1 MAEKKKPLKAG
12 EQVSEQE
19 GVAVKENK
27 ENKEKEKKVKKKSI
41 VRSTSE
47 KKQSETKKILSVD
60 NKKSPR
66 KKLPSVTSE
75 IEISSIKK
83 KSSEKNMIIQAE
95 SAEGSEGNQDIF
107 SNLEFGFKNKDVDR
121 DERVLQ
127 AKDSS
132 TENRED
138 RVDQLEKIDNEKTMS
153 ASKGLNP
160 EDSEVFYLTDEHKKV
175 IRSIFAN
182 LYSDSPFCFL
192 GSLDKTLLEYYKEIV
207 FDLIRKSDAFSIL
220 YFDPKSGPD
229 LLTVINGALK
239 NFDLGDM
246 QFSRKDRKRTILAL
260 DNENSIKGAD
270 WELLDVLRVELK
282 EADMGVFCVRPQT
295 FGDDFVDKVTQMV
308 KKFKSFNLETL
319 SVREFEHLEEV
330 IVDHNENEELQRVFS
345 ALQNESNIDQ
355 KKQATIQSANS
366 IADGANENG
375 LNTEDSFI
383 DKFFKKIRYRE

>member
-1 MAEKKKPLKAG
+1 M
-12 EQVSEQE
+12 
-19 GVAVKENK
+19 
-27 ENKEKEKKVKKKSI
+27 
-41 VRSTSE
+41 
-47 KKQSETKKILSVD
+47 
-60 NKKSPR
+60 
-66 KKLPSVTSE
+66 
-75 IEISSIKK
+75 
-83 KSSEKNMIIQAE
+83 
-95 SAEGSEGNQDIF
+95 
-107 SNLEFGFKNKDVDR
+107 NLD
-121 DERVLQ
+121 
-127 AKDSS
+127 
-132 TENRED
+132 
-138 RVDQLEKIDNEKTMS
+138 
-153 ASKGLNP
+153 
-160 EDSEVFYLTDEHKKV
+160 DSEVFYLTDEHKKV

-229 LLTVINGALK
+229 LLTIINGALK

-246 QFSRKDRKRTILAL
+246 QFSRKNRKRTILAL

-282 EADMGVFCVRPQT
+282 EADMGAFCVRPQT

-319 SVREFEHLEEV
+319 SVLEFEHLEEV
-330 IVDHNENEELQRVFS
+330 IVDHKENEELQRVFS

>member
-12 EQVSEQE
+12 DQVSEQE

-27 ENKEKEKKVKKKSI
+27 EKEKKVKKKSS
-41 VRSTSE
+41 VSGTSA

-66 KKLPSVTSE
+66 KKLPSATSE
-75 IEISSIKK
+75 IEISSIKEK
-83 KSSEKNMIIQAE
+83 RSERNIIIQAE

-107 SNLEFGFKNKDVDR
+107 SNLEFGFKNKDVDH
-121 DERVLQ
+121 DERVSQ
-127 AKDSS
+127 GKDSS
-132 TENRED
+132 IENSED
-138 RVDQLEKIDNEKTMS
+138 RVDQLKEIDNEKTAS
-153 ASKGLNP
+153 ASKELNP
-160 EDSEVFYLTDEHKKV
+160 DDSEVFYLSDEHKKV

-192 GSLDKTLLEYYKEIV
+192 GSFDKTLLEYYKEII
-207 FDLIRKSDAFSIL
+207 FDLVRKSDAFSIL

-229 LLTVINGALK
+229 LLTIINGALK

-246 QFSRKDRKRTILAL
+246 QFSRKDCKRTILAL

-319 SVREFEHLEEV
+319 SVLEFEHLEEV
-330 IVDHNENEELQRVFS
+330 IVDHKENEELQRVFS
-345 ALQNESNIDQ
+345 ALQNEFSIDQ

-366 IADGANENG
+366 IADGANETG
-375 LNTEDSFI
+375 LSTEDSFI
-383 DKFFKKIRYRE
+383 DKFFKKIRHRE

>member
-1 MAEKKKPLKAG
+1 MAEKKKPLKTG

-19 GVAVKENK
+19 DVAVK
-27 ENKEKEKKVKKKSI
+27 ENKEKEKKVKKKLS
-41 VRSTSE
+41 VRSTSA

-66 KKLPSVTSE
+66 KKLPSATNE
-75 IEISSIKK
+75 IEISSIKG
-83 KSSEKNMIIQAE
+83 KSSERNIIIQSE

-127 AKDSS
+127 GKDSS
-132 TENRED
+132 IENSED
-138 RVDQLEKIDNEKTMS
+138 RVDQLEKIDNEKTAS
-153 ASKGLNP
+153 ASKELNP
-160 EDSEVFYLTDEHKKV
+160 DDSEVFYLIDEHKKV

-192 GSLDKTLLEYYKEIV
+192 GSLDKTLLEYYKEII

-229 LLTVINGALK
+229 LLTIINGALK

-282 EADMGVFCVRPQT
+282 EADMGAFCVRPQT

-319 SVREFEHLEEV
+319 SVLEFEHLEEV
-330 IVDHNENEELQRVFS
+330 IVDHKENEELQRVFS
-345 ALQNESNIDQ
+345 ALQNEFSIDQ
-355 KKQATIQSANS
+355 KKQATIQSAKS
-366 IADGANENG
+366 IADGANETG
-375 LNTEDSFI
+375 LSTEDSFI

>member
-12 EQVSEQE
+12 DQVSEQE

-27 ENKEKEKKVKKKSI
+27 EKGKKVKKKSS
-41 VRSTSE
+41 VRGTSA
-47 KKQSETKKILSVD
+47 KTQSETKRILSVD

-66 KKLPSVTSE
+66 KKLPSATSE
-75 IEISSIKK
+75 IEISSIKEK
-83 KSSEKNMIIQAE
+83 RSERNIIIQAE

-127 AKDSS
+127 GKDSS
-132 TENRED
+132 IENSED
-138 RVDQLEKIDNEKTMS
+138 RVDQLEKIDNEKTAS
-153 ASKGLNP
+153 ASKELNP
-160 EDSEVFYLTDEHKKV
+160 DDSEVFYLTDEHKKV

-192 GSLDKTLLEYYKEIV
+192 GSLDKTLLEYYKEII
-207 FDLIRKSDAFSIL
+207 FELIRKSDAFSIL

-229 LLTVINGALK
+229 LLTIINGALK

-282 EADMGVFCVRPQT
+282 EADMGAFCVRPQT

-319 SVREFEHLEEV
+319 SVLEFEHLEEV
-330 IVDHNENEELQRVFS
+330 IVDHKENEELQRVFS
-345 ALQNESNIDQ
+345 ALQNEFSIDQ

-366 IADGANENG
+366 IADGANETG
-375 LNTEDSFI
+375 LSTEDSFI
-383 DKFFKKIRYRE
+383 DKFFKKIRHRE

>member
-1 MAEKKKPLKAG
+1 MAEKKKPLKTG

-19 GVAVKENK
+19 DVAVK
-27 ENKEKEKKVKKKSI
+27 ENKEKEKKIKKKSS
-41 VRSTSE
+41 VRGTSA
-47 KKQSETKKILSVD
+47 KKQSETKKTLSVD

-66 KKLPSVTSE
+66 KKLPSATSE
-75 IEISSIKK
+75 IEVSSIKE
-83 KSSEKNMIIQAE
+83 KSSERNIIIQSE

-127 AKDSS
+127 GKDSS
-132 TENRED
+132 IENSED
-138 RVDQLEKIDNEKTMS
+138 RVDQLEKIDNEKTAS
-153 ASKGLNP
+153 ASKELNP
-160 EDSEVFYLTDEHKKV
+160 DDSEVFYLIDEHKKV

-192 GSLDKTLLEYYKEIV
+192 GSLDKTLLEYYKEII

-229 LLTVINGALK
+229 LLTIINGALK

-282 EADMGVFCVRPQT
+282 EADIGAFCVRPQT

-319 SVREFEHLEEV
+319 SVLEFEHLEEV
-330 IVDHNENEELQRVFS
+330 IVDHKENEELQRVFS
-345 ALQNESNIDQ
+345 ALQNEFSIDQ

-366 IADGANENG
+366 IADGANETG
-375 LNTEDSFI
+375 LSTEDSFI